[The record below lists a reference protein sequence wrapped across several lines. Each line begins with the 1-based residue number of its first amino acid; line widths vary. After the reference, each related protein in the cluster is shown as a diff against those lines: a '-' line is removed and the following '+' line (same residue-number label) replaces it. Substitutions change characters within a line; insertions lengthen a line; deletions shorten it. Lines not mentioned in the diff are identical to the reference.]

1 MLLPLRCCPACVSS
15 GPSRL
20 SPVLRRR
27 IPRTLYQHDLT
38 TQTRFKASDARRHR
52 RAATKPDNEGNT
64 SSPSN
69 STSNGSYVQKNGSS
83 SGVPSRNRTFVSV
96 RETEDV
102 PLSYRAIDGLS
113 KSRGRLAGN
122 NRSSSSSTHSST
134 TEDQANNSARIPR
147 TRSTSD
153 PSSSSNDNPSDSS
166 QTPLKSK
173 LFKWLKWPVSNS
185 SSSSTSQAESSPEQH
200 SSTTSSSTP
209 QVQTGSNKVFQELLQ
224 GALLS
229 SNSINSNS
237 GSNPVGAQARNTR
250 NTRSDKAMLEPGLEV
265 EPEVVVDRELRELG
279 EGEVEVDETERVRQ
293 MDLLQGQSRG
303 HGMAGSCSGCLFP
316 LRVELTL
323 IRILHTFRITF
334 IYHTAVP
341 KSETRPKPLTQ
352 RSQRSTRE
360 KPGSNRIN
368 SKRPSRRVG

>member
-27 IPRTLYQHDLT
+27 IPRTLYQYDPT
-38 TQTRFKASDARRHR
+38 IQSRFKASDARRHR

-64 SSPSN
+64 SSSSN
-69 STSNGSYVQKNGSS
+69 SNGVHVQKNGSS

-122 NRSSSSSTHSST
+122 NRTSSTSSNSST
-134 TEDQANNSARIPR
+134 TEDQANNTARISR
-147 TRSTSD
+147 TRSTPTSD
-153 PSSSSNDNPSDSS
+153 PSCPSGSSDPASESS

-200 SSTTSSSTP
+200 SSSTTSSSTP

-279 EGEVEVDETERVRQ
+279 EGEVEVDETERVKQ

-303 HGMAGSCSGCLFP
+303 PAGSCSG
-316 LRVELTL
+316 
-323 IRILHTFRITF
+323 
-334 IYHTAVP
+334 
-341 KSETRPKPLTQ
+341 
-352 RSQRSTRE
+352 
-360 KPGSNRIN
+360 
-368 SKRPSRRVG
+368 

>member
-134 TEDQANNSARIPR
+134 TDDQANNSARIPR

-200 SSTTSSSTP
+200 SSSTTSSSTP

-229 SNSINSNS
+229 TNSNS
-237 GSNPVGAQARNTR
+237 NLNPAGAQVR
-250 NTRSDKAMLEPGLEV
+250 NTRSTKSEKALPESEV

-279 EGEVEVDETERVRQ
+279 EGEVDESERVRQ

-303 HGMAGSCSGCLFP
+303 PAGSCSGCLFP
-316 LRVELTL
+316 LRVELIS

-341 KSETRPKPLTQ
+341 
-352 RSQRSTRE
+352 
-360 KPGSNRIN
+360 
-368 SKRPSRRVG
+368 